1 MHPDCNAAYQRC
13 NPMPLR
19 IQVEHVVSAAGIAR
33 IYYYLRAGA
42 AATADSGAATADSG
56 AAAAAAV
63 DAEVRAAI
71 DPSAVVAAHGTPGEM
86 GADPYCMAAMEAFL
100 DALGAEAANLALR
113 FQAQGGVFLAGVQ
126 PQPASR
132 RHPTPASRACTLAL
146 SLTSPSPSPSCLAW
160 TSQAASPRSS
170 RDALRPPTA
179 RLPRGSARRTWARR
193 APSRPTARAR
203 CTWSPSR
210 ATVLHSRAFGA
221 LRAAARAAPRGL
233 TRDCMFHG
241 RVVTMLYTT
250 QAAPRGRTLY
260 KRCDARAPHN
270 RLRRLSFPSRGLAAP
285 AAQCLSRRSPTIPAP
300 RGPPSPRPASPLAPP
315 VPNKNESRK
324 HVGTQI
330 STIMGPAAERSHGV
344 SHTRISHASC
354 VLVYISRPLHH
365 PPRFSRAVS
374 LRAA

>member
-260 KRCDARAPHN
+260 KCCDARAPHN

-285 AAQCLSRRSPTIPAP
+285 AAVPHGEVPQSRRRAGRPRRVPRRRSRPLYQTRMNPGNMWEHKSLQLWAQPLSGPT
-300 RGPPSPRPASPLAPP
+300 GCLT
-315 VPNKNESRK
+315 
-324 HVGTQI
+324 H
-330 STIMGPAAERSHGV
+330 V
-344 SHTRISHASC
+344 SHTQA
-354 VLVYISRPLHH
+354 VYISRPLHH
-365 PPRFSRAVS
+365 PGSPGPCYQCAQPS
-374 LRAA
+374 LL